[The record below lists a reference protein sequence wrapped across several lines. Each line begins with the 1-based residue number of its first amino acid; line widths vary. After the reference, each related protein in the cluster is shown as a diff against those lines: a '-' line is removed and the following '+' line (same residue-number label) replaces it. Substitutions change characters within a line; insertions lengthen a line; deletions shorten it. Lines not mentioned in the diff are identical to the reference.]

1 MAQKTMQ
8 GLTPTITIIVPD
20 AVDLTEAAHV
30 YVSFKQGGL
39 VWEKTEGITVAAH
52 AVDVYLEQADTL
64 AFAVGAVEVQINWT
78 YANGQRGATK
88 PVALTVLPNHLLEV
102 LP

>member
-8 GLTPTITIIVPD
+8 GLTPTIIVTVD
-20 AVDLTEAAHV
+20 ESTDLTAAANV
-30 YVSFKQGGL
+30 YVSFKQGGA
-39 VWEKTEGITVAAH
+39 VWKKTDGFTVAAH
-52 AVDVYLEQADTL
+52 AVDIYLEQADTL
-64 AFAVGAVEVQINWT
+64 AFGVGTVEVQINWT